1 MTRGLSALALCS
13 VAFGACAEADERPDV
28 MAACEL
34 LAPAEVAEILQGPV
48 AAPVA
53 SRSSATDALAGR
65 SGCAWATT
73 DDAKAVLV
81 QLVRTSDMA
90 DEVRRTGFS
99 AAARFDAARGQH
111 PDAREVPGVGDK
123 AIYVEEAATLHVLVG
138 RSYLTFEVA
147 ATPPSGVEA
156 LAVGLARQAVAR
168 LARSGQAD

>member
-1 MTRGLSALALCS
+1 MTPTLSALAVCGL
-13 VAFGACAEADERPDV
+13 ALGACAEAEDRPNG

-34 LAPAEVAEILQGPV
+34 LAPAEVTEILQGPV
-48 AAPVA
+48 APPAA

-99 AAARFDAARGQH
+99 AAARFDASRGRH

-123 AIYVEEAATLHVLVG
+123 AVYVEEAATLHVLVG

-147 ATPPSGVEA
+147 ATPPSEVEA
-156 LAVGLARQAVAR
+156 MAVALARQAVAR